1 MAEPLSCD
9 RLAEIRD
16 RVHNATPGPWGV
28 GNRTEIA
35 LDAKQDGPGCFSYTV
50 KLATVI
56 EDDDRQDD
64 VYYLNYYLNP
74 TTQPRTVASAEDDA
88 LFIAHTRQD
97 VEDLLAEVDRL
108 KAELAEMESAAA
120 DWAARLAELRSKAE
134 TRLVE
139 LADIERTYRKV
150 GNKAGAARQDAAAAE
165 IRSLFGIEWKPG
177 GAS

>member
-1 MAEPLSCD
+1 MADPITPE
-9 RLAEIRD
+9 RLAEIRN
-16 RVHNATPGPWGV
+16 RTHNATPGPWGV

-35 LDAKQDGPGCFSYTV
+35 LDVKQDGPGCFSYTV

-64 VYYLNYYLNP
+64 VYYLNP
-74 TTQPRTVASAEDDA
+74 QTQPRTVASAEGDA
-88 LFIAHTRQD
+88 LFIAHARQD

-120 DWAARLAELRSKAE
+120 VWAARLAELRSKAE
-134 TRLVE
+134 TRLAG

-150 GNKAGAARQDAAAAE
+150 GNKAGAARQDAAAE

>member
-9 RLAEIRD
+9 RLAEIRK
-16 RVHNATPGPWGV
+16 RAGHATPGPWGV

-64 VYYLNYYLNP
+64 LYYLNP

-88 LFIAHTRQD
+88 LFIAHARQD
-97 VEDLLAEVDRL
+97 VEDLLTEVDRL
-108 KAELAEMESAAA
+108 KAELTEMESAAA